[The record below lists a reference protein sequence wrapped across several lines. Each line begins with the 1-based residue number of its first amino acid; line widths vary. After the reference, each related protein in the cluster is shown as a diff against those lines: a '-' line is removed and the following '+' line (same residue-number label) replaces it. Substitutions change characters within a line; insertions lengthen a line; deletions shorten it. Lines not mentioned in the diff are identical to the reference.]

1 MLQQA
6 YIEETPFF
14 SWHYLSLSIEWHKEE
29 EGSGK
34 NDKLGRGA
42 GGGGGRSK
50 NSILRVTYFLNDSI
64 PFQKVIKRWTYLEYK
79 LPIFLSLGYFKS
91 SFYILKSKLR
101 RTNLKSQLLC
111 LVRSWYLEQWQTLL
125 NWDIRQFYQL
135 VPVAG
140 V

>member
-1 MLQQA
+1 MLKQA
-6 YIEETPFF
+6 YIEETPLFP
-14 SWHYLSLSIEWHKEE
+14 WHCLSLSIEWHKEE
-29 EGSGK
+29 GGSEK
-34 NDKLGRGA
+34 NDKLWRGA
-42 GGGGGRSK
+42 GEGGGSK
-50 NSILRVTYFLNDSI
+50 NSILRVTQFLNDSI

-101 RTNLKSQLLC
+101 RTNLKSQLPC
-111 LVRSWYLEQWQTLL
+111 LVRSWYLKQWQTLL
-125 NWDIRQFYQL
+125 NWDIRQFYLL